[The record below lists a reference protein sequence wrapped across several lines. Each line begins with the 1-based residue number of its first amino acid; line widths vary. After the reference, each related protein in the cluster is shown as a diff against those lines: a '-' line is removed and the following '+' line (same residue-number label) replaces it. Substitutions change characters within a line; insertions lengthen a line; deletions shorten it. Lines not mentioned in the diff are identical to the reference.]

1 MRKISSVLIAL
12 GAALLFG
19 ALGLTVFNLR
29 QSNAAGETAAQTVSA
44 LKATIPT
51 DGDFYAK
58 EQPETE
64 TPDYQLNP
72 EMEMPTVRIDDREYI
87 GVLSIPALGRE
98 LPVIS
103 SWDYPGLRVAPC
115 RYTGSAYTD
124 DLVIAAHNYASHFGR
139 LRELSQGDSIRFTDT
154 DGNVFDGLRVG
165 DIGTLRCFANDRGRL
180 GPDPVHLH
188 SRRPVP
194 CHTPLQS
201 DMTAFPLLCIS
212 DPLCTSSGPTKKQI
226 R

>member
-1 MRKISSVLIAL
+1 MRRISSVLIAL

-64 TPDYQLNP
+64 TPDYRLNP
-72 EMEMPTVRIDDREYI
+72 EIEMPTVRIDDREYI

-139 LRELSQGDSIRFTDT
+139 LRELSQGDSVRFTDT
-154 DGNVFDGLRVG
+154 DGNVFDYVVSELEILEPYAVSQMTEGDWDLTLFTCTPGGQYRV
-165 DIGTLRCFANDRGRL
+165 TLRCNRL
-180 GPDPVHLH
+180 
-188 SRRPVP
+188 
-194 CHTPLQS
+194 
-201 DMTAFPLLCIS
+201 
-212 DPLCTSSGPTKKQI
+212 
-226 R
+226 

>member
-1 MRKISSVLIAL
+1 MRRISSVLIAL

-64 TPDYQLNP
+64 TPDYRLNP

-87 GVLSIPALGRE
+87 GVLSIPALGQE

-154 DGNVFDGLRVG
+154 DGNVFDYVVSELEILEPYAVSQMTEGDWDLTLFTCTPGGQYRV
-165 DIGTLRCFANDRGRL
+165 TLRCNR
-180 GPDPVHLH
+180 
-188 SRRPVP
+188 
-194 CHTPLQS
+194 
-201 DMTAFPLLCIS
+201 I
-212 DPLCTSSGPTKKQI
+212 
-226 R
+226 

>member
-1 MRKISSVLIAL
+1 MRRISSVLIAL

-19 ALGLTVFNLR
+19 ALGLTIFNLG
-29 QSNAAGETAAQTVSA
+29 QSNAAGEAAAQTVIA

-64 TPDYQLNP
+64 TPDYRLNP
-72 EMEMPTVRIDDREYI
+72 EMEMPAVRIDDREYI
-87 GVLSIPALGRE
+87 GVLSIPALGLE

-103 SWDYPGLRVAPC
+103 AWDYPGLRVAPC

-154 DGNVFDGLRVG
+154 DGNVFDYVVSELEILEPYAVSQMTEGDWDLTLFTCTPGGQYRV
-165 DIGTLRCFANDRGRL
+165 TLRCNR
-180 GPDPVHLH
+180 
-188 SRRPVP
+188 
-194 CHTPLQS
+194 
-201 DMTAFPLLCIS
+201 I
-212 DPLCTSSGPTKKQI
+212 
-226 R
+226 

>member
-64 TPDYQLNP
+64 TPDYRLNP

-139 LRELSQGDSIRFTDT
+139 LRELSQGDSVRFTDT
-154 DGNVFDGLRVG
+154 DGNVFDYVVSELEILEPYAVSQMTEGDWDLTLFTCTPGGQYRV
-165 DIGTLRCFANDRGRL
+165 TLRCNR
-180 GPDPVHLH
+180 
-188 SRRPVP
+188 
-194 CHTPLQS
+194 
-201 DMTAFPLLCIS
+201 I
-212 DPLCTSSGPTKKQI
+212 
-226 R
+226 

>member
-1 MRKISSVLIAL
+1 MRKLSSVLVAL
-12 GAALLFG
+12 GAALLLG

-29 QSNAAGETAAQTVSA
+29 QSNAAGENAAQTVSA

-64 TPDYQLNP
+64 TPDYRLNP

-154 DGNVFDGLRVG
+154 DGNVFDYVVSELEILEPYAVSQMTEGDWDLTLFTCTPGGQYRV
-165 DIGTLRCFANDRGRL
+165 TLRCNR
-180 GPDPVHLH
+180 
-188 SRRPVP
+188 
-194 CHTPLQS
+194 
-201 DMTAFPLLCIS
+201 I
-212 DPLCTSSGPTKKQI
+212 
-226 R
+226 

>member
-1 MRKISSVLIAL
+1 MRKLSSVLIAL
-12 GAALLFG
+12 GAALLLG

-64 TPDYQLNP
+64 TPDYRLNP

-103 SWDYPGLRVAPC
+103 SWDYPGPRVAPC

-154 DGNVFDGLRVG
+154 DGNVFDYVVSELEILEPYAVSQMTEGDWDLTLFTCTPGGQYRV
-165 DIGTLRCFANDRGRL
+165 TLRCNR
-180 GPDPVHLH
+180 
-188 SRRPVP
+188 
-194 CHTPLQS
+194 
-201 DMTAFPLLCIS
+201 I
-212 DPLCTSSGPTKKQI
+212 
-226 R
+226 

>member
-1 MRKISSVLIAL
+1 MRKISSVLVAL
-12 GAALLFG
+12 GAALLLG

-64 TPDYQLNP
+64 TPDYRLNP

-154 DGNVFDGLRVG
+154 DGNVFDYVVSELEILEPYAVSQMTEGDWDLTLFTCTPGGQYRV
-165 DIGTLRCFANDRGRL
+165 TLRCNR
-180 GPDPVHLH
+180 
-188 SRRPVP
+188 
-194 CHTPLQS
+194 
-201 DMTAFPLLCIS
+201 I
-212 DPLCTSSGPTKKQI
+212 
-226 R
+226 

>member
-1 MRKISSVLIAL
+1 MRKLSSVLVAL
-12 GAALLFG
+12 GAALLLG

-64 TPDYQLNP
+64 TPDYRLNP
-72 EMEMPTVRIDDREYI
+72 EMEMPAVRIDDREYI

-154 DGNVFDGLRVG
+154 DGNVFDYVVSELEILEPYAVSQMTEGDWDLTLFTCTPGGQYRV
-165 DIGTLRCFANDRGRL
+165 TLRCNR
-180 GPDPVHLH
+180 
-188 SRRPVP
+188 
-194 CHTPLQS
+194 
-201 DMTAFPLLCIS
+201 I
-212 DPLCTSSGPTKKQI
+212 
-226 R
+226 

>member
-1 MRKISSVLIAL
+1 MRKLSSVLVAL
-12 GAALLFG
+12 GAALLLG

-29 QSNAAGETAAQTVSA
+29 QSNAAGENAAQTVSA

-64 TPDYQLNP
+64 TPDYRLNP

-87 GVLSIPALGRE
+87 GVLSIPALGLE

-139 LRELSQGDSIRFTDT
+139 LRELSQGDSVRFTDT
-154 DGNVFDGLRVG
+154 DGNVFDYVVSELEILEPYAVSQMTEGDWDLTLFTCTPGGQYRV
-165 DIGTLRCFANDRGRL
+165 TLRCNRL
-180 GPDPVHLH
+180 
-188 SRRPVP
+188 
-194 CHTPLQS
+194 
-201 DMTAFPLLCIS
+201 
-212 DPLCTSSGPTKKQI
+212 
-226 R
+226 

>member
-64 TPDYQLNP
+64 TPDYRLNP

-154 DGNVFDGLRVG
+154 DGNVFDYVVSELEILEPYAVSQMTEGDWDLTLFTCTPGGQYRV
-165 DIGTLRCFANDRGRL
+165 TLRCNR
-180 GPDPVHLH
+180 
-188 SRRPVP
+188 
-194 CHTPLQS
+194 
-201 DMTAFPLLCIS
+201 I
-212 DPLCTSSGPTKKQI
+212 
-226 R
+226 

>member
-1 MRKISSVLIAL
+1 MRRISSVLIAL

-154 DGNVFDGLRVG
+154 DGNVFDYVVSELEILEPYAVSQMTEGDWDLTLFTCTPGGQYRV
-165 DIGTLRCFANDRGRL
+165 TLRCNR
-180 GPDPVHLH
+180 
-188 SRRPVP
+188 
-194 CHTPLQS
+194 
-201 DMTAFPLLCIS
+201 I
-212 DPLCTSSGPTKKQI
+212 
-226 R
+226 

>member
-1 MRKISSVLIAL
+1 MRRISSVLIAL

-64 TPDYQLNP
+64 TPDYRLNP

-154 DGNVFDGLRVG
+154 DGNVFDYVVSELEILEPYAVSQMTEGDWDLTLFTCTPGGQYRV
-165 DIGTLRCFANDRGRL
+165 TLRCNR
-180 GPDPVHLH
+180 
-188 SRRPVP
+188 
-194 CHTPLQS
+194 
-201 DMTAFPLLCIS
+201 
-212 DPLCTSSGPTKKQI
+212 K
-226 R
+226 

>member
-1 MRKISSVLIAL
+1 MRKLSSVLVAL
-12 GAALLFG
+12 GAALLLG

-64 TPDYQLNP
+64 TPDYRLNP
-72 EMEMPTVRIDDREYI
+72 EMEMPAVRIDDREYI

-103 SWDYPGLRVAPC
+103 SWDYPGLRVSPC

-154 DGNVFDGLRVG
+154 DGNVFDYVVSELEILEPYAVSQMTEGDWDLTLFTCTPGGQYRV
-165 DIGTLRCFANDRGRL
+165 TLRCNR
-180 GPDPVHLH
+180 
-188 SRRPVP
+188 
-194 CHTPLQS
+194 
-201 DMTAFPLLCIS
+201 I
-212 DPLCTSSGPTKKQI
+212 
-226 R
+226 

>member
-1 MRKISSVLIAL
+1 MRRISSVLIAL

-64 TPDYQLNP
+64 TPDYRLNP
-72 EMEMPTVRIDDREYI
+72 EIEMPTVRIDDREYI

-154 DGNVFDGLRVG
+154 DGNVFDYVVSELEILEPYAVSQMTEGDWDLTLFTCTPGGQYRV
-165 DIGTLRCFANDRGRL
+165 TLRCNR
-180 GPDPVHLH
+180 
-188 SRRPVP
+188 
-194 CHTPLQS
+194 
-201 DMTAFPLLCIS
+201 I
-212 DPLCTSSGPTKKQI
+212 
-226 R
+226 

>member
-1 MRKISSVLIAL
+1 MRKLSSVLVAL

-154 DGNVFDGLRVG
+154 DGNIFDYVVSELEILEPYAVSQMTEGDWDLTLFTCTPGGQYRV
-165 DIGTLRCFANDRGRL
+165 TLRCNR
-180 GPDPVHLH
+180 
-188 SRRPVP
+188 
-194 CHTPLQS
+194 
-201 DMTAFPLLCIS
+201 I
-212 DPLCTSSGPTKKQI
+212 
-226 R
+226 

>member
-1 MRKISSVLIAL
+1 MRKLSSVLVAL
-12 GAALLFG
+12 GAALLLG

-29 QSNAAGETAAQTVSA
+29 QSNAAGENAAQTVSA

-64 TPDYQLNP
+64 TPDYRLNP

-87 GVLSIPALGRE
+87 GVLSIPALGLE

-154 DGNVFDGLRVG
+154 DGNVFDYVVSELEILEPYAVSQMTEGDWDLTLFTCTPGGQYRV
-165 DIGTLRCFANDRGRL
+165 TLRCNR
-180 GPDPVHLH
+180 
-188 SRRPVP
+188 
-194 CHTPLQS
+194 
-201 DMTAFPLLCIS
+201 I
-212 DPLCTSSGPTKKQI
+212 
-226 R
+226 

>member
-64 TPDYQLNP
+64 TPDYRLNP
-72 EMEMPTVRIDDREYI
+72 EMEMPAVRIDDREYI

-103 SWDYPGLRVAPC
+103 AWDYPSLRVAPC

-139 LRELSQGDSIRFTDT
+139 LRELSQGDSVRFTDT
-154 DGNVFDGLRVG
+154 DGNVFDYVVSELEILEPYAVSQMTEGDWDLTLFTCTPGGQYRV
-165 DIGTLRCFANDRGRL
+165 TLRCNR
-180 GPDPVHLH
+180 
-188 SRRPVP
+188 
-194 CHTPLQS
+194 
-201 DMTAFPLLCIS
+201 I
-212 DPLCTSSGPTKKQI
+212 
-226 R
+226 

>member
-1 MRKISSVLIAL
+1 MRRISSVLIAL

-19 ALGLTVFNLR
+19 ALGLTVFNLG

-64 TPDYQLNP
+64 TPDYRLNP

-87 GVLSIPALGRE
+87 GVLSIPDLGRE

-154 DGNVFDGLRVG
+154 DGNVFDYVVSELEILEPYAVSQMTEGDWDLTLFTCTPGGQYRV
-165 DIGTLRCFANDRGRL
+165 TLRCNR
-180 GPDPVHLH
+180 
-188 SRRPVP
+188 
-194 CHTPLQS
+194 
-201 DMTAFPLLCIS
+201 I
-212 DPLCTSSGPTKKQI
+212 
-226 R
+226 

>member
-1 MRKISSVLIAL
+1 MRRISSVLIAL

-64 TPDYQLNP
+64 TPDYRLNP

-154 DGNVFDGLRVG
+154 DGNVFDYVVSELEILEPYAVSQMTEGDWDLTLFTCTPGGQYRV
-165 DIGTLRCFANDRGRL
+165 TLRCNR
-180 GPDPVHLH
+180 
-188 SRRPVP
+188 
-194 CHTPLQS
+194 
-201 DMTAFPLLCIS
+201 I
-212 DPLCTSSGPTKKQI
+212 
-226 R
+226 

>member
-64 TPDYQLNP
+64 PPDYRLNP

-154 DGNVFDGLRVG
+154 DGNVFDYVVSELEILEPYAVSQMTEGDWDLTLFTCTPGGQYRV
-165 DIGTLRCFANDRGRL
+165 TLRCNR
-180 GPDPVHLH
+180 
-188 SRRPVP
+188 
-194 CHTPLQS
+194 
-201 DMTAFPLLCIS
+201 I
-212 DPLCTSSGPTKKQI
+212 
-226 R
+226 

>member
-1 MRKISSVLIAL
+1 MRKLSSVLVAL
-12 GAALLFG
+12 GAALLLG

-29 QSNAAGETAAQTVSA
+29 QSNAAGENAAQTVSA

-64 TPDYQLNP
+64 TPDYRLNP

-154 DGNVFDGLRVG
+154 DGNVFDYVVSELEILEPYAVSQMTESDWDLTLFTCTPGGQYRV
-165 DIGTLRCFANDRGRL
+165 TLRCNR
-180 GPDPVHLH
+180 
-188 SRRPVP
+188 
-194 CHTPLQS
+194 
-201 DMTAFPLLCIS
+201 I
-212 DPLCTSSGPTKKQI
+212 
-226 R
+226 

>member
-1 MRKISSVLIAL
+1 M
-12 GAALLFG
+12 
-19 ALGLTVFNLR
+19 
-29 QSNAAGETAAQTVSA
+29 
-44 LKATIPT
+44 KATIPT

-64 TPDYQLNP
+64 TPDYRLNP
-72 EMEMPTVRIDDREYI
+72 EMEMPAVRIDDREYI

-154 DGNVFDGLRVG
+154 DGNVFDYVVSELEILEPYAVSQMTEGDWDLTLFTCTPGGQYRV
-165 DIGTLRCFANDRGRL
+165 TLRCNR
-180 GPDPVHLH
+180 
-188 SRRPVP
+188 
-194 CHTPLQS
+194 
-201 DMTAFPLLCIS
+201 I
-212 DPLCTSSGPTKKQI
+212 
-226 R
+226 

>member
-1 MRKISSVLIAL
+1 MRRISSVLIAL

-64 TPDYQLNP
+64 TPDYRLNP
-72 EMEMPTVRIDDREYI
+72 EMEMPTVWIDDREYI

-154 DGNVFDGLRVG
+154 DGNVFDYVVSELEILEPYAVSQMTEGDWDLTLFTCTPGGQYRV
-165 DIGTLRCFANDRGRL
+165 TLRCNR
-180 GPDPVHLH
+180 
-188 SRRPVP
+188 
-194 CHTPLQS
+194 
-201 DMTAFPLLCIS
+201 I
-212 DPLCTSSGPTKKQI
+212 
-226 R
+226 